1 MGAAWTAAFFAYA
14 AVWQASVQIGI
25 GTWWV
30 GPRAQPTNIAIKVL
44 PFALCLA
51 LAICAVYNAPR
62 LLRLSAAGVVVATL
76 GALPDFSRSAG
87 LAITELL
94 IAAMLGIVTAAATTG
109 RYRRAPATDSP
120 PPPPS

>member
-1 MGAAWTAAFFAYA
+1 MGAAWIAAFFAYA

-30 GPRAQPTNIAIKVL
+30 GPRAQPTNILIKVL

-62 LLRLSAAGVVVATL
+62 LLRLSAAGAALAAL
-76 GALPDFSRSAG
+76 GAIPDFSRSVG

-94 IAAMLGIVTAAATTG
+94 IAAFLGLATAAAVTG
-109 RYRRAPATDSP
+109 RYRRAPTTDP